1 MRPCPRPLDP
11 IDAEAVAAGAEPL
24 VAPDAASHAREC
36 PGCQAMIVAAR
47 AVSEALEGLSEASEP
62 LLLEGAGPA
71 AGPAIGLA
79 ERVTRLRSFSWR
91 ERRTYALWNAPV
103 LLNAGVAL
111 SGLALL
117 TLPALTASEQVS
129 LGAAAAAPILALAR
143 SAVRW
148 TADLLRLAPTA
159 LEALSEGMRQDG
171 TLGIVA
177 LLLLPPLS
185 LGLARVVARA
195 RR

>member
-1 MRPCPRPLDP
+1 M
-11 IDAEAVAAGAEPL
+11 AA
-24 VAPDAASHAREC
+24 DAASHAREC
-36 PGCQAMIVAAR
+36 PSCQSMIVAAR
-47 AVSEALEGLSEASEP
+47 ALSEALEGLSGASEP
-62 LLLEGAGPA
+62 NGIAVPA
-71 AGPAIGLA
+71 AGLDLA
-79 ERVTRLRSFSWR
+79 GRVTRLRSFSWR
-91 ERRTYALWNAPV
+91 ERRTYALWNVPV
-103 LLNAGVAL
+103 LLNLGTAL

-117 TLPALTASEQVS
+117 TLPALTASEQAS

-148 TADLLRLAPTA
+148 AADLLRLAPTA

-171 TLGIVA
+171 ALGIVA

>member
-24 VAPDAASHAREC
+24 VAPDAATHAREC

-47 AVSEALEGLSEASEP
+47 AVSEALEGLSGASEP
-62 LLLEGAGPA
+62 LRLHVAGL
-71 AGPAIGLA
+71 GLA
-79 ERVTRLRSFSWR
+79 ERVTRLRAFSKR
-91 ERRTYALWNAPV
+91 ERRTYALWNAPL

-117 TLPALTASEQVS
+117 ALPALTASEQAS
-129 LGAAAAAPILALAR
+129 LGAAAAAPVLALAR

-148 TADLLRLAPTA
+148 AADLLRLGPTA
-159 LEALSEGMRQDG
+159 LEALSQGMRQDG

-185 LGLARVVARA
+185 LGLTRVIARA
-195 RR
+195 SGARR

>member
-24 VAPDAASHAREC
+24 VAPDAAVHAREC
-36 PGCQAMIVAAR
+36 AGCQALIVAAR
-47 AVSEALEGLSEASEP
+47 ALSEALEGLSGATEP
-62 LLLEGAGPA
+62 VRPEVA
-71 AGPAIGLA
+71 GLA
-79 ERVTRLRSFSWR
+79 ERVTRLRAFSRR

-103 LLNAGVAL
+103 VLNAFLGI

-117 TLPALTASEQVS
+117 ALPALTASEQAS
-129 LGAAAAAPILALAR
+129 LGAAAALPVLALAR

-148 TADLLRLAPTA
+148 AADLLQLAPTA

-171 TLGIVA
+171 AMGIVA
-177 LLLLPPLS
+177 LLLLPPLA
-185 LGLARVVARA
+185 LGLGRVLARA
-195 RR
+195 PGRKS

>member
-1 MRPCPRPLDP
+1 VRPCPRPLDP
-11 IDAEAVAAGAEPL
+11 IDAEAVAAGADPI

-36 PGCQAMIVAAR
+36 PGCQALIVAAR
-47 AVSEALEGLSEASEP
+47 AVSEALEGVSGASEP
-62 LLLEGAGPA
+62 VGVEVA
-71 AGPAIGLA
+71 GLA
-79 ERVTRLRSFSWR
+79 ERVTRLRAFSKR
-91 ERRTYALWNAPV
+91 ERRTYALWNTPV
-103 LLNAGVAL
+103 LLNAGIAL

-117 TLPALTASEQVS
+117 ALPALTASEQAS
-129 LGAAAAAPILALAR
+129 LGAAAAAPVLALAR
-143 SAVRW
+143 SAIRW
-148 TADLLRLAPTA
+148 AADLLRLAPTA

-195 RR
+195 SGAKR

>member
-24 VAPDAASHAREC
+24 VAPDAAVHAREC
-36 PGCQAMIVAAR
+36 AGCQALIVAAR
-47 AVSEALEGLSEASEP
+47 ALSEALEGLSGAAEP
-62 LLLEGAGPA
+62 VRPEVA
-71 AGPAIGLA
+71 GLA
-79 ERVTRLRSFSWR
+79 ERVTRLRAFSRR

-103 LLNAGVAL
+103 VLNAFLGI

-117 TLPALTASEQVS
+117 ALPALTASEQAS
-129 LGAAAAAPILALAR
+129 LGAAAAVPVLALAR

-148 TADLLRLAPTA
+148 AADLLRLAPTA

-171 TLGIVA
+171 AMGIVA
-177 LLLLPPLS
+177 LLLLPPLA
-185 LGLARVVARA
+185 LGLGRVLARA
-195 RR
+195 PGRKS

>member
-24 VAPDAASHAREC
+24 LAPDAAVHAREC
-36 PGCQAMIVAAR
+36 PGCQAMIVTAR
-47 AVSEALEGLSEASEP
+47 ALSEALEGLSGATEP
-62 LLLEGAGPA
+62 VRPEVA
-71 AGPAIGLA
+71 GLA
-79 ERVTRLRSFSWR
+79 ERVTRLRAFSRR
-91 ERRTYALWNAPV
+91 ERRTYALWNGPV
-103 LLNAGVAL
+103 LLQVFLGV

-117 TLPALTASEQVS
+117 ALPALTASEQAS
-129 LGAAAAAPILALAR
+129 LGAAAAMPVLALAR

-148 TADLLRLAPTA
+148 AADILRLAPTA

-177 LLLLPPLS
+177 LLLLPPLT
-185 LGLARVVARA
+185 LGLGRVLARA
-195 RR
+195 PGRKS

>member
-24 VAPDAASHAREC
+24 VAPDAAVHAREC
-36 PGCQAMIVAAR
+36 AGCQALIVAAR
-47 AVSEALEGLSEASEP
+47 ALSEALEGLSGAAEP
-62 LLLEGAGPA
+62 VRPEVA
-71 AGPAIGLA
+71 GLA
-79 ERVTRLRSFSWR
+79 ERVTRLRAFSRR

-103 LLNAGVAL
+103 VLNAFLGI

-117 TLPALTASEQVS
+117 ALPALTASEQAS
-129 LGAAAAAPILALAR
+129 LGAAAAVPVLALAR

-148 TADLLRLAPTA
+148 AADLLQLAPTA

-171 TLGIVA
+171 AMGIVA
-177 LLLLPPLS
+177 LLLLPPLA
-185 LGLARVVARA
+185 LGLGRVLARA
-195 RR
+195 PGRKS